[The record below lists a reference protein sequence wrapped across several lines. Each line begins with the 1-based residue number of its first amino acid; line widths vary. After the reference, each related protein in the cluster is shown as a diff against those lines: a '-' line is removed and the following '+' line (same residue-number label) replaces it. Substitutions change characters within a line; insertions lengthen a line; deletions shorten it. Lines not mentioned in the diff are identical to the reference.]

1 MAQSPTVYS
10 VNAFH
15 NGHFMFQSDFSNSKT
30 HAKKLLNKCATM
42 DLSQLEF
49 QMYRSTPKGP
59 VLTNTSSMNSLSDMT
74 LEKWKGG
81 LLLRP
86 MDDDER
92 WGEKYFMGGWWMP
105 KHESW
110 FFKMDEYD
118 HLIDHGAEYISDIVM
133 VDEDDTDS
141 DMPELEG
148 GDDNDTDYD
157 VLEQEHSSTQT
168 GDSVDLTS
176 LDIEA
181 YGKGY
186 LVRAPKDHKDYGKKY
201 YGSGWWI
208 NNQEG
213 WFFKK
218 EHYDE
223 IVGYGAVE
231 YKPDVLEFVQA
242 WGRGYIL
249 KPLKSH
255 PQYGSKY
262 YRNGWWNQQKKWWF
276 FKKEFVDEE
285 TMTVM

>member
-1 MAQSPTVYS
+1 
-10 VNAFH
+10 
-15 NGHFMFQSDFSNSKT
+15 
-30 HAKKLLNKCATM
+30 
-42 DLSQLEF
+42 
-49 QMYRSTPKGP
+49 
-59 VLTNTSSMNSLSDMT
+59 
-74 LEKWKGG
+74 
-81 LLLRP
+81 
-86 MDDDER
+86 
-92 WGEKYFMGGWWMP
+92 MGGWWMP
-105 KHESW
+105 QQESW
-110 FFKMDEYD
+110 FFKMSEFDNLVD
-118 HLIDHGAEYISDIVM
+118 QGAEYISDVLM
-133 VDEDDTDS
+133 VDEDDTDTDC
-141 DMPELEG
+141 DMPELIA
-148 GDDNDTDYD
+148 GDYESGSE
-157 VLEQEHSSTQT
+157 VGSVVSGSTQ
-168 GDSVDLTS
+168 DCSVDLTS

-186 LVRAPKDHKDYGKKY
+186 LVRAPKDHNDYGKKY
-201 YGSGWWI
+201 YGSGWWMVS
-208 NNQEG
+208 QQG

-262 YRNGWWNQQKKWWF
+262 YRNGWWNQQKNWWF